1 MLKKRL
7 DMNSHGYA
15 SRWRQLVVG
24 LLLVS
29 ALTVTACSGGG
40 GGGGS
45 TSVNSAPTATATTK
59 PKPTLK
65 EITVA
70 YCTSLL
76 SVSEAN
82 AIIPS
87 STPATQITQ
96 GNPVD
101 SQSGACNYKISA
113 SQFLL
118 IIFFIPYSGPDP
130 ISQSDIQSTLA
141 QAAGNSKITIN
152 TQDPVSGVGDQAYYL
167 EMTTDLEGQ
176 SVPTHVLYVLE
187 GSFIFDCI
195 TYGFLSPVLAN
206 ESQLQQCA
214 TKVDS
219 RL

>member
-1 MLKKRL
+1 MF
-7 DMNSHGYA
+7 SHGNA
-15 SRWRQLVVG
+15 PRWRGLLVG

-29 ALTVTACSGGG
+29 ALTVAACSGGG
-40 GGGGS
+40 GGSSS
-45 TSVNSAPTATATTK
+45 TSIAPTATATAK
-59 PKPTLK
+59 PKPKLQ

-76 SVSEAN
+76 TVDEAN

-130 ISQSDIQSTLA
+130 IPQSDIQSTIA
-141 QAAGNSKITIN
+141 EAAGNTHITIN
-152 TQDPVSGVGDQAYYL
+152 TVNPVSGIGDQAFYV
-167 EMTTDLEGQ
+167 EMTADLEGQ
-176 SVPTHVLYVLE
+176 SVPTHILYVLE
-187 GSFIFDCI
+187 GSFIFDCV
-195 TYGFLSPVLAN
+195 TYGFLSPVQAS